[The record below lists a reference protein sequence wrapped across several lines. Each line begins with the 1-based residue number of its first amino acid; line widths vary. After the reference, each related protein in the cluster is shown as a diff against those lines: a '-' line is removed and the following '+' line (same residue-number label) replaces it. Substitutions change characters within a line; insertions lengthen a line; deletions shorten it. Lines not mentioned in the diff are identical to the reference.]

1 CIINGE
7 STDESK
13 DYIAARSRSVKRNKT
28 DGYPKNYSR
37 MDVKD
42 YKKLI
47 ANVEV
52 NKDRQSQ
59 SHSSDATVYLS
70 GLRYKDDW
78 LEMKGCATEPRGLL
92 EEAGTKQA
100 IEGHCRAS
108 FHVIRFDTNRHLQ
121 YLDGHVDI
129 KKTCAA
135 AGQSNVETYQALN
148 YQRRVGRLFQH
159 TIRVLSTLAQLSLSA
174 TTECH
179 EEMHRLTSSSRQ
191 CPQMISQNPVQRV
204 AIQNYKEPMNQSLT
218 ELLLIIVKL
227 AVCEAVSKQAPF
239 AAEIPHKELQSKHTH
254 QTTVAFDMS
263 IVDSSL
269 WKHIRQFSIQDS
281 GVVLSNT
288 CLYFIQRSMAHP
300 DPDPRG
306 SPSSGDLKALAR
318 EPDLLGTP
326 TGPQSGIRLNAQA
339 EPTMQVIRRVVA
351 CPDPEPRG
359 SPNNGDLKAPAQTP
373 DQSGVPSSP
382 RLGTW
387 VGAQAEGKVK

>member
-52 NKDRQSQ
+52 NKDKQSQ

-100 IEGHCRAS
+100 IEGNCRAS
-108 FHVIRFDTNRHLQ
+108 LQIIRFDTNRHSQ

-174 TTECH
+174 T
-179 EEMHRLTSSSRQ
+179 
-191 CPQMISQNPVQRV
+191 
-204 AIQNYKEPMNQSLT
+204 
-218 ELLLIIVKL
+218 
-227 AVCEAVSKQAPF
+227 
-239 AAEIPHKELQSKHTH
+239 
-254 QTTVAFDMS
+254 
-263 IVDSSL
+263 
-269 WKHIRQFSIQDS
+269 
-281 GVVLSNT
+281 
-288 CLYFIQRSMAHP
+288 
-300 DPDPRG
+300 
-306 SPSSGDLKALAR
+306 
-318 EPDLLGTP
+318 
-326 TGPQSGIRLNAQA
+326 
-339 EPTMQVIRRVVA
+339 RRCIA
-351 CPDPEPRG
+351 
-359 SPNNGDLKAPAQTP
+359 
-373 DQSGVPSSP
+373 
-382 RLGTW
+382 
-387 VGAQAEGKVK
+387 